1 MLISPEDVR
10 AYTVFESVKN
20 RSDELLESDIIEAEA
35 EVFKIVGHDFTSEK
49 YQPLPE
55 KARIASIKMAQF
67 FALINGDESIIKG
80 YKSEK
85 IGDYSYTLADGN
97 AISKPDVYNLLIDF
111 IEPIDP
117 PEDPASVRMR
127 LRSL

>member
-10 AYTVFESVKN
+10 AYTVFESVKD
-20 RSDELLESDIIEAEA
+20 RSDELLISDIIEAEA

-55 KARIASIKMAQF
+55 KAKIALIKMAQF

-97 AISKPDVYNLLIDF
+97 AVSKPDVYNLLIDF

>member
-1 MLISPEDVR
+1 MLISPEEVR
-10 AYTVFESVKN
+10 AYSVFESVKN
-20 RSDELLESDIIEAEA
+20 RSDELLTSDIIEAEA
-35 EVFKIVGHDFTSEK
+35 EVFKIAGHDFTSEK

-55 KARIASIKMAQF
+55 KAKIALIKMAQF

-85 IGDYSYTLADGN
+85 IGDYSYTLADGK
-97 AISKPDVYNLLIDF
+97 AVSKPDVYNLLIDF

>member
-1 MLISPEDVR
+1 
-10 AYTVFESVKN
+10 
-20 RSDELLESDIIEAEA
+20 
-35 EVFKIVGHDFTSEK
+35 
-49 YQPLPE
+49 
-55 KARIASIKMAQF
+55 MAQF

>member
-20 RSDELLESDIIEAEA
+20 RSDELLKSDIIEAEA
-35 EVFKIVGHDFTSEK
+35 EVFKIAGHDFTSEK

-55 KARIASIKMAQF
+55 KAKIALIKMAQF

-97 AISKPDVYNLLIDF
+97 AVSKPDVYNLLIDF
-111 IEPIDP
+111 IEPGKP
-117 PEDPASVRMR
+117 PEDPGSVKLR

>member
-20 RSDELLESDIIEAEA
+20 RSAELLESDIIEAEA
-35 EVFKIVGHDFTSEK
+35 EVFKIVGHDFTHEK

-55 KARIASIKMAQF
+55 KAKIALIKMAQF

-97 AISKPDVYNLLIDF
+97 AVTKPDVYNLLIDF

-117 PEDPASVRMR
+117 PEDSASVRMR

>member
-35 EVFKIVGHDFTSEK
+35 EVFKIAGHDFSSGK

-55 KARIASIKMAQF
+55 KVRIALLKMAQF

>member
-35 EVFKIVGHDFTSEK
+35 EVFKITGHDFTSEK

-55 KARIASIKMAQF
+55 KARIALIKMAQF
-67 FALINGDESIIKG
+67 FALINRDESIIKG

-85 IGDYSYTLADGN
+85 IGDYSYTLTDGN

-111 IEPIDP
+111 IEPIDQ

>member
-1 MLISPEDVR
+1 MLISPEEVR

-35 EVFKIVGHDFTSEK
+35 EVFKIAGHDFTSEK

-55 KARIASIKMAQF
+55 KAKIALIKMAQF

-97 AISKPDVYNLLIDF
+97 AVSKPDVYNLLIDF

>member
-10 AYTVFESVKN
+10 AYTVFGSVKN

-55 KARIASIKMAQF
+55 KAKIALIKMAQF

-97 AISKPDVYNLLIDF
+97 AVTKPDVYNLLIDL

>member
-35 EVFKIVGHDFTSEK
+35 EVFRIVGHKFTSEK
-49 YQPLPE
+49 NQPLPE
-55 KARIASIKMAQF
+55 KAKIALIKMAQF

-97 AISKPDVYNLLIDF
+97 AVSKPDVYNLLIDF
-111 IEPIDP
+111 IESRENRQKIQA
-117 PEDPASVRMR
+117 ASN
-127 LRSL
+127 

>member
-55 KARIASIKMAQF
+55 KAKIALIKMAQF

-97 AISKPDVYNLLIDF
+97 AVSKPDVYNLLIDF

-117 PEDPASVRMR
+117 PVDPASVRMR

>member
-1 MLISPEDVR
+1 MLISPEEVR
-10 AYTVFESVKN
+10 AYSVFESVKN
-20 RSDELLESDIIEAEA
+20 RSDELLTSDIIEAEA
-35 EVFKIVGHDFTSEK
+35 EVFKIAGHDFTSEK

-55 KARIASIKMAQF
+55 KAKIALIKMAQF

-97 AISKPDVYNLLIDF
+97 AVSKPDVYNLLIDF

>member
-55 KARIASIKMAQF
+55 KAKIALIKMAQF

-97 AISKPDVYNLLIDF
+97 AVSKPDVYNLLIDF

-117 PEDPASVRMR
+117 PEDLASVRMR

>member
-55 KARIASIKMAQF
+55 KAKIALIKMAQF

-97 AISKPDVYNLLIDF
+97 AVTKPDVYNLLIDF
-111 IEPIDP
+111 IEPIDQ